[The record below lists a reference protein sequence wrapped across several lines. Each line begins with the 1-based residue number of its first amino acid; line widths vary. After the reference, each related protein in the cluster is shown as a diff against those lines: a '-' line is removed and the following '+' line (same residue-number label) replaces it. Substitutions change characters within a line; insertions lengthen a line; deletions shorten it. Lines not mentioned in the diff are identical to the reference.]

1 VPGRIFDTFADAG
14 HAELA
19 KYPAVRTERLPHVRL
34 DLCVYPGRRWCGLCR
49 HPRGGGSIPTYVSL
63 LNWTDQ
69 GIKNYKISPSRAAEV
84 TKQVE
89 SSGGRVRELL
99 WTVGKYDLV
108 AVMEFPDDETATA
121 VFLQVGSVGN
131 VRSNTMRAFNADE
144 MTAIIGKTG

>member
-1 VPGRIFDTFADAG
+1 LTSAFTRVDDDLFFAGTQGGWRA
-14 HAELA
+14 
-19 KYPAVRTERLPHVRL
+19 
-34 DLCVYPGRRWCGLCR
+34 CR
-49 HPRGGGSIPTYVSL
+49 PTYLCSH
-63 LNWTDQ
+63 WTDQ
-69 GIKNYKISPSRAAEV
+69 GIKNNKISPSRAAEV

-99 WTVGKYDLV
+99 WTVGEYDLV